1 MGDVA
6 PLIQFQNV
14 TKTFQVGKKTVTA
27 VDDVSLDIGSG
38 DVFAMIGYSGAGK
51 TRWCAS
57 STAWSVPPRAV
68 SLWMAR
74 K

>member
-38 DVFAMIGYSGAGK
+38 MCS
-51 TRWCAS
+51 
-57 STAWSVPPRAV
+57 P
-68 SLWMAR
+68 
-74 K
+74 